1 MRAGLRVHVGV
12 ILGGVDVRIEAQKVH
27 GVQYC

>member
-12 ILGGVDVRIEAQKVH
+12 ILGVVNVRIEAQKVH
-27 GVQYC
+27 GLQYC